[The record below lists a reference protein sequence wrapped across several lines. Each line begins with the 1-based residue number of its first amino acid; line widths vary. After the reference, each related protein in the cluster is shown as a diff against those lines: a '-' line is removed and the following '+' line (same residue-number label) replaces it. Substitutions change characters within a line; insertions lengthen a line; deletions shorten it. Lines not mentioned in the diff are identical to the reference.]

1 MKIEANLTTYL
12 MFFLTIVPR
21 QIRFRSIAGRAG
33 AIIRNI
39 TFGSAKHRLYGF
51 AVTLFVVRNK
61 VIPFPILFVGNDTR
75 KFMNLELLILW

>member
-39 TFGSAKHRLYGF
+39 TFGSAKHGLYGF
-51 AVTLFVVRNK
+51 AVTLFVVRNEF
-61 VIPFPILFVGNDTR
+61 IPFPILFVGNETR
-75 KFMNLELLILW
+75 KFINLKFLIFW